1 MKRTIA
7 MLLLAGCLAA
17 PAAAQQSPLTTARDL
32 YAAARY
38 DEALIVLNSLR
49 PNENNAVDLKVIEQY
64 RSLCLLALGRT
75 QEAEAAIAAVVAADP
90 MYQPSESEAS
100 PRVRAAFSEVRQRQL
115 PEIARARYASA
126 KATYERKDFVNAER
140 QFSELLRLIDDP
152 EMAGR
157 LGDMRVLVSGFLDLS
172 SAAAAPPPAPQK
184 VEPSPAPPPPQTR
197 TYPVGH
203 IFSAEE
209 PDVVPPVVQ
218 KQEVPSVPTSIRT
231 QIREKGLL
239 EVIIDEQGRVIGLD
253 LRLRLHPIFDS
264 QLLSAAKDWRYR
276 PAMLNGR
283 PVRYRKLVQ
292 ISVSKP

>member
-1 MKRTIA
+1 
-7 MLLLAGCLAA
+7 
-17 PAAAQQSPLTTARDL
+17 
-32 YAAARY
+32 
-38 DEALIVLNSLR
+38 
-49 PNENNAVDLKVIEQY
+49 
-64 RSLCLLALGRT
+64 
-75 QEAEAAIAAVVAADP
+75 
-90 MYQPSESEAS
+90 
-100 PRVRAAFSEVRQRQL
+100 
-115 PEIARARYASA
+115 
-126 KATYERKDFVNAER
+126 
-140 QFSELLRLIDDP
+140 
-152 EMAGR
+152 
-157 LGDMRVLVSGFLDLS
+157 
-172 SAAAAPPPAPQK
+172 
-184 VEPSPAPPPPQTR
+184 
-197 TYPVGH
+197 VGH